1 MGAKF
6 LLISQIF
13 LGFLQLICCND
24 RIHLFDSIYQFGDS
38 LTDTG
43 NLIREDPNTICS
55 KPPHGLDLYDRPTGR
70 CSNGL
75 LMIDFYA
82 KALGLPLINPWKA
95 EGADFS
101 HGVNFAVGGATAL
114 DPDVLAEKNIT
125 DSPTTNS
132 SLSVQV
138 EWFRQHLR
146 SICSFTA
153 VCDYGG
159 RQECKQKLSRAL
171 ILMGEIGANDY
182 NYPLYKGKTVEALY
196 AFVPLVVNSIKTA
209 VQEIIDMG
217 ASLVVVPGDFPI
229 GCMPLYLSY
238 HQSNAT
244 AVYDDLHCLHH
255 FNEFAVFHNNHLL
268 QAINHLRRL
277 NPSVT
282 VIYGDNYHPFRRLLQ
297 NVASLGRSTSAHV
310 LFLLV
315 YVDDIIITGS
325 SSESVHHL
333 IQNLSNRFS
342 LKDTGNL
349 SYFLGVEV
357 QPHPRGL
364 FLSQRKYITDVLHKA
379 NMTDCKPVSTP
390 LNASTRLTRNSGTIL
405 ASPTEY
411 RMLLGSLQYLSLTR
425 PDVAFAVNKLSQF
438 MHSPTTDHWA
448 ALKRLLRF
456 LNGTLDTGLVIHAVF
471 HSRMKHIALAFHFVR
486 EQVQKGLL
494 RVSYISTNDQLA
506 DVLTKP
512 LFRSKFSELCS
523 KLGLSQRSTSL
534 RGNNY
539 NCDASKGA
547 PWCEDPRK
555 RVFWDGTHPTQE
567 AYRLLT
573 EWSLVDMFN
582 MKVLETCYDLPATGM
597 VSSVKDAI

>member
-1 MGAKF
+1 MTQPPGFVNKALPDHVCKLKKAIYGLKQAPRAWYTELKTF
-6 LLISQIF
+6 LLQ
-13 LGFLQLICCND
+13 LGF
-24 RIHLFDSIYQFGDS
+24 
-38 LTDTG
+38 
-43 NLIREDPNTICS
+43 
-55 KPPHGLDLYDRPTGR
+55 
-70 CSNGL
+70 
-75 LMIDFYA
+75 
-82 KALGLPLINPWKA
+82 
-95 EGADFS
+95 
-101 HGVNFAVGGATAL
+101 
-114 DPDVLAEKNIT
+114 
-125 DSPTTNS
+125 
-132 SLSVQV
+132 
-138 EWFRQHLR
+138 
-146 SICSFTA
+146 
-153 VCDYGG
+153 
-159 RQECKQKLSRAL
+159 
-171 ILMGEIGANDY
+171 
-182 NYPLYKGKTVEALY
+182 
-196 AFVPLVVNSIKTA
+196 VNSIA
-209 VQEIIDMG
+209 D
-217 ASLVVVPGDFPI
+217 ASLFI
-229 GCMPLYLSY
+229 
-238 HQSNAT
+238 HK
-244 AVYDDLHCLHH
+244 
-255 FNEFAVFHNNHLL
+255 
-268 QAINHLRRL
+268 
-277 NPSVT
+277 
-282 VIYGDNYHPFRRLLQ
+282 
-297 NVASLGRSTSAHV
+297 TSAHV

-325 SSESVHHL
+325 SLESVQHL

-456 LNGTLDTGLVIHAVF
+456 LNGILDTGLVIHAVF

-512 LFRSKFSELCS
+512 LFRSKFNELCS

-534 RGNNY
+534 RGNVN
-539 NCDASKGA
+539 
-547 PWCEDPRK
+547 E
-555 RVFWDGTHPTQE
+555 
-567 AYRLLT
+567 
-573 EWSLVDMFN
+573 
-582 MKVLETCYDLPATGM
+582 
-597 VSSVKDAI
+597 

>member
-82 KALGLPLINPWKA
+82 KALGLQLINPWKA

-114 DPDVLAEKNIT
+114 DPDVLAEKSIT

-153 VCDYGG
+153 VCNYGG

-196 AFVPLVVNSIKTA
+196 AFVPLVVDSIKTA

-282 VIYGDNYHPFRRLLQ
+282 VIYSDNYHPFRRLLQ
-297 NVASLGRSTSAHV
+297 NVASLGRPV
-310 LFLLV
+310 
-315 YVDDIIITGS
+315 
-325 SSESVHHL
+325 
-333 IQNLSNRFS
+333 RFDEDQVFIPCCG
-342 LKDTGNL
+342 K
-349 SYFLGVEV
+349 VE
-357 QPHPRGL
+357 
-364 FLSQRKYITDVLHKA
+364 
-379 NMTDCKPVSTP
+379 
-390 LNASTRLTRNSGTIL
+390 
-405 ASPTEY
+405 E
-411 RMLLGSLQYLSLTR
+411 
-425 PDVAFAVNKLSQF
+425 
-438 MHSPTTDHWA
+438 
-448 ALKRLLRF
+448 
-456 LNGTLDTGLVIHAVF
+456 
-471 HSRMKHIALAFHFVR
+471 
-486 EQVQKGLL
+486 
-494 RVSYISTNDQLA
+494 
-506 DVLTKP
+506 
-512 LFRSKFSELCS
+512 
-523 KLGLSQRSTSL
+523 
-534 RGNNY
+534 NY

-547 PWCEDPRK
+547 QWCEDPRK

-582 MKVLETCYDLPATGM
+582 MKVLETCYDLPANGM